1 MTIKNALLVDDS
13 KVARFALS
21 KLLENRD
28 MEVNMAGSAEEALDY
43 LSTNN
48 RPDVIFMDHLMPGMN
63 GVEATKAI
71 KGNPETAGIPIIM
84 CTSKKS
90 QSFTEE
96 ARTFGVYNI
105 LTKPPQVDGLSS
117 VLEQLSIDVSGGTL
131 PEPPE
136 LEFAAEAEDEEPLD
150 IPSDAS
156 LELSPKAG
164 AEAEAKAKTE
174 EQEEQNVSDR
184 AQPQVVPLTSDLI
197 EQISRSAVK
206 THINNRLHE
215 LLSSL
220 FDEQFDHLKRVLDE
234 TSKKQETAIDERLN
248 ALTDMIDTRTANLRD
263 DVAAEVNLNLVQELS
278 HVRKE
283 LSRNNGFTA
292 ENMAELKDHI
302 TSVQTIDTEFWQT
315 LQSEAIQQAHE
326 ISRETAE
333 DIAQRTIDLFISQ
346 QRSATSR
353 IYTIGLAVSLG
364 VFTIG
369 IAFISG
375 LFG

>member
-21 KLLENRD
+21 KLLESRD

-43 LSTNN
+43 LSANN

-96 ARTFGVYNI
+96 ARNFGVYNI

-117 VLEQLSIDVSGGTL
+117 VLEQLNIDVSGGTL

-136 LEFAAEAEDEEPLD
+136 LDFADEVEDEDPLD
-150 IPSDAS
+150 IPEDAS
-156 LELSPKAG
+156 LELSPKS
-164 AEAEAKAKTE
+164 EAEDQGTN
-174 EQEEQNVSDR
+174 QD

-197 EQISRSAVK
+197 EQIARSAVK

-234 TSKKQETAIDERLN
+234 TSRKQEAAVEERLN
-248 ALTDMIDTRTANLRD
+248 AVTEMIDQRTANLRD

-283 LSRNNGFTA
+283 LAKNNGFTA

-353 IYTIGLAVSLG
+353 IYTVGLAASLG
-364 VFTIG
+364 IFAVG